1 MINGFFLVL
10 PFLAI
15 RFPLLSALN
24 KRALHRAVHF
34 APMEGGEKIAYAVY
48 QLSNLGLFL
57 YLFFL
62 TVQVRPSLVFGAG
75 LFCYPLG
82 LGLCALAVIS
92 FAFPD
97 DTGFNA
103 TGLYRFSRNPMYMAY
118 FICFVGMALLTQSP
132 LLLDI
137 VLIFQFSAHWIVLA
151 EERWCLEKFGDAY
164 TRYKNQVR
172 RYL

>member
-1 MINGFFLVL
+1 MCCPYNLG
-10 PFLAI
+10 
-15 RFPLLSALN
+15 RF
-24 KRALHRAVHF
+24 
-34 APMEGGEKIAYAVY
+34 I
-48 QLSNLGLFL
+48 SNLGLFL

-132 LLLDI
+132 LLLGI

-151 EERWCLEKFGDAY
+151 EERWCLEKFVK
-164 TRYKNQVR
+164 TRSGGTSEAISSPQER
-172 RYL
+172 QPSRPEGCLCSIRWLWP

>member
-1 MINGFFLVL
+1 MCC
-10 PFLAI
+10 P
-15 RFPLLSALN
+15 
-24 KRALHRAVHF
+24 
-34 APMEGGEKIAYAVY
+34 Y
-48 QLSNLGLFL
+48 NLGRFTQGPA
-57 YLFFL
+57 FC
-62 TVQVRPSLVFGAG
+62 LVCLLGHFHLGGAGALIGLAAG